1 MTDPFSSVFVLRC
14 WLIAPIARS
23 TTSSSCASCSA
34 TLLMSRN
41 LAAGAQAKI
50 HAFLQARKNK
60 ANIVRTLLNTGRRK
74 VVFYRHTYFWR
85 ATNRG
90 SMAEARKFGETVP
103 ELRSAARLQPDAE
116 IIHYHLSN
124 ALEQMPRRSSEGLT
138 EIRTPV
144 TLDRDFVV

>member
-1 MTDPFSSVFVLRC
+1 
-14 WLIAPIARS
+14 
-23 TTSSSCASCSA
+23 
-34 TLLMSRN
+34 
-41 LAAGAQAKI
+41 
-50 HAFLQARKNK
+50 
-60 ANIVRTLLNTGRRK
+60 
-74 VVFYRHTYFWR
+74 
-85 ATNRG
+85 
-90 SMAEARKFGETVP
+90 MAEARKFGETVP